1 MPALGASEADLSGI
15 HDLFW
20 SLRHDPALI
29 DEFEAAPERVLEHY
43 AVDQLLHVAI
53 VNLDVR
59 ALYLAGVNPYL
70 LFFGAIELGL
80 TRDEYYRR
88 ISEGE
93 ADG

>member
-1 MPALGASEADLSGI
+1 MTALGAPEADLSGI
-15 HDLFW
+15 HDLLW
-20 SLRHDPALI
+20 SLRHDPALV
-29 DEFEAAPERVLEHY
+29 DEFKAGPERILEQY
-43 AVDQLLHVAI
+43 AVDPLLHAAI
-53 VNLDVR
+53 ATLDVR

>member
-1 MPALGASEADLSGI
+1 MTPRGALDADLSGI

-20 SLRHDPALI
+20 SLRHDPDLVH
-29 DEFEAAPERVLEHY
+29 EFQAGPERLLEQY
-43 AVDQLLHVAI
+43 AVDPLLHEPIAE
-53 VNLDVR
+53 LDVR
-59 ALYLAGVNPYL
+59 SLFLAGVNPYL

-93 ADG
+93 SDE